1 MSLETTRR
9 ELTRI
14 LPEDHPFFERF
25 DQLMVPAEPKP
36 PEEKGEHDGSQDYLH
51 LLEDVIH
58 VVQTI
63 EDWKRGIRDWS
74 EVEAALERV
83 KKETT

>member
-9 ELTRI
+9 ELTKI
-14 LPEDHPFFERF
+14 LPENHPFFEKF
-25 DQLMVPAEPKP
+25 DQLMVPAEPEP
-36 PEEKGEHDGSQDYLH
+36 PEERGEHDGSSDYLN

-63 EDWKRGIRDWS
+63 EDWKRGIRDWA
-74 EVEAALERV
+74 EVEKALDSVRQ
-83 KKETT
+83 ETA